1 MNRIFSEAAWA
12 DFMTWVYEDRKIAK
26 KINDL
31 LLDIERHGHEGYG
44 KPEPLRHDFSGYWSR
59 RITQK
64 DRLIYAFDGQNIY
77 IAACKGHYE

>member
-31 LLDIERHGHEGYG
+31 LLDIERHGHE
-44 KPEPLRHDFSGYWSR
+44 
-59 RITQK
+59 
-64 DRLIYAFDGQNIY
+64 
-77 IAACKGHYE
+77 